1 MAARDDTTAV
11 KKGFR
16 LGNKTRKEPDLTAE
30 TKAPAS
36 PSEPWREPDL
46 GASGSMSSSFAE
58 EASLAEANSQDTPG
72 SGSAPGAVLSAS
84 ALTESVPPAKR
95 LNLNTSNVDFQNPQC
110 ALLSLVPG
118 LPDGRA
124 P

>member
-30 TKAPAS
+30 TKAPA
-36 PSEPWREPDL
+36 PASEPWREPDL
-46 GASGSMSSSFAE
+46 GPSGSLSSSFAE
-58 EASLAEANSQDTPG
+58 EARLAEENSQDTAG

-84 ALTESVPPAKR
+84 ELLASVPPAHDCNA
-95 LNLNTSNVDFQNPQC
+95 LPPLDDF
-110 ALLSLVPG
+110 
-118 LPDGRA
+118 
-124 P
+124 

>member
-36 PSEPWREPDL
+36 ASEPWREPDL

-58 EASLAEANSQDTPG
+58 EASLAEENSQDTAG
-72 SGSAPGAVLSAS
+72 SGSATGAVLSA
-84 ALTESVPPAKR
+84 TELIETVSPATRWTVIAYSGAFNTPPDCYP
-95 LNLNTSNVDFQNPQC
+95 T
-110 ALLSLVPG
+110 LSDPL
-118 LPDGRA
+118 
-124 P
+124 